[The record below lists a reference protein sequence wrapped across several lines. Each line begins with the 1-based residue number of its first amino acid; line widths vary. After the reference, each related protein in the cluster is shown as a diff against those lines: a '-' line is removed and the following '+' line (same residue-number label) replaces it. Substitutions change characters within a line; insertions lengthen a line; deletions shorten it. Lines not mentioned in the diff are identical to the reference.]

1 MAEYILPAP
10 WDEDGEF
17 WDRIEINAVEWPG
30 KATVDVVRANKWDT
44 KKAKGKHGGEREFN
58 GADLAKVKIQI
69 VCWTTEQILALV
81 DLLPVIEPTPG
92 KEKPDAVSITH
103 PVAIIRKCLTITID
117 NLASKVTDKMMV
129 VDIDA
134 TEHRPP
140 EAKNASGTAS
150 GKGGSGFNP
159 QNTGNCD
166 DLAFLYNN
174 LVGQLIT
181 LKSESDTLQFKIE
194 VGEYDPSG
202 WIGPNLAALQGQKA
216 IVDAN
221 RDQLASELL
230 NVQNQRQSLNCF
242 AQLPS
247 SDSDT
252 TQP

>member
-1 MAEYILPAP
+1 MATYILPAP

-30 KATVDVVRANKWDT
+30 RATIDIVRANKWDT

-69 VCWTTEQILALV
+69 CCWTTAQMLGLV
-81 DLLPVIEPTPG
+81 DLLPTIEPNPG

-103 PVAIIRKCLTITID
+103 PVAIIRKCLTVTID
-117 NLASKVTDKMMV
+117 NVSTKVTDKMMV

-140 EAKNASGTAS
+140 EAKNATGTAS

-159 QNTGNCD
+159 KNTSGCD
-166 DLAFLYNN
+166 DLFFQLSILYA
-174 LVGQLIT
+174 QS
-181 LKSESDTLQFKIE
+181 SEIAQAKASNKLRQE
-194 VGEYDPSG
+194 AAEYDPDGISG
-202 WIGPNLAALQGQKA
+202 DLGSLQAEYATLDAQHNEVGSQIVSVIEQQNALKCSTQ
-216 IVDAN
+216 VPS
-221 RDQLASELL
+221 AS
-230 NVQNQRQSLNCF
+230 
-242 AQLPS
+242 S
-247 SDSDT
+247 ST